1 MIYNNQESILGFVNR
16 RLKKIK
22 KANDMI
28 SYFAVFEK
36 TPGYYLIRSH
46 LNKIYF
52 FNFFISIFKHFID
65 IFNSKVS
72 FKNTI
77 RNNKNYNQ
85 IIVSWAFSNNFDKTG
100 VYQDKYLKK
109 KSSDDT
115 NIVWLLIYLDKNLP
129 DKISDNIILVYRD
142 KSIFKKCLFFFCYIF
157 QCLKREYLTLSFFK
171 KLNSF
176 SSLSLQGLKIMNQK
190 IDCTLLSKVLI
201 VYEGQPFQKDL
212 IEYFKKKKESINVQ
226 GYDHSAPPPLPLHL
240 IYDQSSPDELLITG
254 TSQKK
259 FYSEKLRWPPE
270 KLKIIKTLRFNSE
283 TKDFYLNKIF
293 LPYELRSLK
302 VYLSSIKNLIETSQ
316 INLKSLKI
324 KNHPLQSKSKIH
336 LKLINDI
343 KSIIE
348 FSDLKNKEIQ
358 NSSIFFD
365 QTTAVIVALDLGVT
379 CYHICSDP
387 IFDSYTSE
395 LWENIKVEK
404 VNNNLFKYSL
414 NKTNTF
420 LS

>member
-142 KSIFKKCLFFFCYIF
+142 
-157 QCLKREYLTLSFFK
+157 
-171 KLNSF
+171 
-176 SSLSLQGLKIMNQK
+176 
-190 IDCTLLSKVLI
+190 
-201 VYEGQPFQKDL
+201 
-212 IEYFKKKKESINVQ
+212 
-226 GYDHSAPPPLPLHL
+226 
-240 IYDQSSPDELLITG
+240 
-254 TSQKK
+254 
-259 FYSEKLRWPPE
+259 
-270 KLKIIKTLRFNSE
+270 
-283 TKDFYLNKIF
+283 
-293 LPYELRSLK
+293 
-302 VYLSSIKNLIETSQ
+302 NL
-316 INLKSLKI
+316 
-324 KNHPLQSKSKIH
+324 
-336 LKLINDI
+336 
-343 KSIIE
+343 
-348 FSDLKNKEIQ
+348 
-358 NSSIFFD
+358 
-365 QTTAVIVALDLGVT
+365 
-379 CYHICSDP
+379 
-387 IFDSYTSE
+387 
-395 LWENIKVEK
+395 
-404 VNNNLFKYSL
+404 NLFYD
-414 NKTNTF
+414 
-420 LS
+420 